1 MAINSHLNTEG
12 KQNQVQLC
20 KINKQI
26 KLISNTLSNLIL
38 NQLFCHQFVIHSS
51 NKLRRRF
58 CPLIC
63 SERCLVSTV
72 TIQYWIAELTKTINI
87 NQMYIFVFKICTLKK
102 HNNELLT
109 TSHPDWDPH
118 SGMRN
123 KNIKFPHKT
132 LIDIE
137 LQSVYHPSMAWW
149 KTMIS
154 RKCEWGDPLA

>member
-1 MAINSHLNTEG
+1 MWHLANYYKMAINSHLNTEG

-102 HNNELLT
+102 QQWTVHNLTSWLRSTQWNE
-109 TSHPDWDPH
+109 
-118 SGMRN
+118 
-123 KNIKFPHKT
+123 KQKY
-132 LIDIE
+132 
-137 LQSVYHPSMAWW
+137 Q
-149 KTMIS
+149 IS
-154 RKCEWGDPLA
+154 